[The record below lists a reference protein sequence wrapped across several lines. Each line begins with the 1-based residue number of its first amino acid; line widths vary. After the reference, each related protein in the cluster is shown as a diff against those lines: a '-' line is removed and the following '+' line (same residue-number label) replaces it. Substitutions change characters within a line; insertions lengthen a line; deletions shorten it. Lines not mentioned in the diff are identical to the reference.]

1 MAWSDNQGHREG
13 AGGRQI
19 AAGPLALGAPS
30 HFRNFS
36 GKVEKFCMENVG
48 ESDTEA
54 IETFFSGNFFSEKA
68 LDGGGSRK
76 SCRRGWR
83 GGIDPPNNVCP
94 GPPKSSRR
102 PC

>member
-1 MAWSDNQGHREG
+1 MIPRAWSDNQGHREG

-30 HFRNFS
+30 HFRHFS

-54 IETFFSGNFFSEKA
+54 IETFLSRKFFSEKA
-68 LDGGGSRK
+68 LDGGGGCVSRK
-76 SCRRGWR
+76 SCRRG
-83 GGIDPPNNVCP
+83 
-94 GPPKSSRR
+94 
-102 PC
+102 